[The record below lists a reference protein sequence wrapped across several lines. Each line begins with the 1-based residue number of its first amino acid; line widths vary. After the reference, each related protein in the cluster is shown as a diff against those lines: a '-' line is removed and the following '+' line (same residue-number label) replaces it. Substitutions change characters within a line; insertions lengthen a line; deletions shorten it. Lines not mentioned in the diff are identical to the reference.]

1 MNKNNKVLIL
11 DFGSQTTHLIGRRLE
26 EFGLIVKI
34 IPGETSSDLIKK
46 ENPLALIL
54 SGGPASVYGKSP
66 LLADKKIFD
75 LNLPVL
81 SICYGTEV
89 TAQLLGGKVDKG
101 KKGEY
106 GQSDFKIIKASPLFN
121 SLPQS
126 FNVWMSHFDQV
137 VKLPLGFKHY
147 GKTSNAKYAAFADK
161 KHQIYCVLFHPEV
174 VHTEY
179 GQQILKNFIFEIC
192 KFTVCDKN
200 LHVSRDFA
208 RGKHDFVTEFIK
220 TKVGEIKKVIG
231 NSKAICALSGGVD
244 SATAA
249 LLTYKA
255 IAKNLIC
262 IYVDTG
268 LMRLGETE
276 QIQTTFK
283 KLCLKLV
290 TVKAEDKFLKAL
302 KGVVDPE
309 EKRKAIGK
317 AFIEVF
323 DKETLRQAQGESKN
337 RARFLIQGTIYPDV
351 IESKGT
357 DHSHKIKTHHNVG
370 GLPQNMNLK
379 IVEPLRSL
387 YKDQVRELA
396 VALGLP
402 NEIVHRQI
410 FPGPGLAVR
419 IIGEVT
425 KEKLDILR
433 ASDKIVDEE
442 IRQAHLYEKLW
453 MSFAILTGIKTTGVT
468 GDERSYGETIAV
480 RAITSVDTMTA
491 DWARLPYEVLAKIS
505 NRITTE
511 VRGVNRIVYDI
522 TTKPPATME
531 WE

>member
-11 DFGSQTTHLIGRRLE
+11 DFGSQTTHLIGRRVE
-26 EFGLIVKI
+26 EFGLTVKI

-46 ENPLALIL
+46 ENPLTLIL
-54 SGGPASVYGKSP
+54 SGGPASVYGKTP
-66 LLADKKIFD
+66 LLADKKIYD
-75 LNLPVL
+75 LGIPVL

-89 TAQLLGGKVDKG
+89 TAHLLGGKVDKG

-106 GQSDFKIIKASPLFN
+106 GESDFRILYNSPLFDG
-121 SLPQS
+121 LPQS
-126 FNVWMSHFDQV
+126 FNVWMSHFDEV
-137 VKLPLGFKHY
+137 VKLPQGFIHLGS
-147 GKTSNAKYAAFADK
+147 TQTIKYAAFSDQK
-161 KHQIYCVLFHPEV
+161 RKIYCVLFHPEV
-174 VHTEY
+174 VHTEF
-179 GQQILKNFIFEIC
+179 GQKILENFLVRIC
-192 KFTVCDKN
+192 GWNNKSKSSWEKDYISQQVDY
-200 LHVSRDFA
+200 
-208 RGKHDFVTEFIK
+208 
-220 TKVGEIKKVIG
+220 IKKEVG
-231 NSKAICALSGGVD
+231 AARAICALSGGVD

-249 LLTYKA
+249 VLTHKA
-255 IAKNLIC
+255 IGDNLTC
-262 IYVDTG
+262 VYVDTG
-268 LMRLGETE
+268 FMRLGETE
-276 QIQTTFK
+276 QIQKTFE
-283 KLCLKLV
+283 KLGLKLI
-290 TVKAEDKFLKAL
+290 TVKAEEKFLKAL
-302 KGVVDPE
+302 KGVIDPE
-309 EKRKAIGK
+309 QKRKAIGK

-337 RARFLIQGTIYPDV
+337 QARFLIQGTIYPDV

-379 IVEPLRSL
+379 VVEPLRSL

-402 NEIVHRQI
+402 DEIVHRQI

-425 KEKLDILR
+425 KEKLEILR
-433 ASDKIVDEE
+433 QSDKIVDEE
-442 IRQAHLYEKLW
+442 IRKAGLYEKLW

-480 RAITSVDTMTA
+480 RAITSIDTMTA

-511 VRGVNRIVYDI
+511 VKGVNRVVYDI